1 MTHLRM
7 GDTAPAVEEARHCSP
22 QRCPYATAQ
31 ANVRVTE
38 EAVKMTHP
46 EVVVTMGGLLRS
58 GMSG

>member
-1 MTHLRM
+1 MTNLRM

-38 EAVKMTHP
+38 EAVKMTH
-46 EVVVTMGGLLRS
+46 EDFGLRL
-58 GMSG
+58 